1 MRFKYW
7 IMGALLV
14 PIVSFASCE
23 GVGSFLKQQDLVVT
37 NADNILP
44 GKEDT
49 AIVVPTEKIPEKYR
63 EAWKDEVIVAAPR
76 ESVKPGSN
84 AVPISLDGDD
94 WDLGA
99 VGSLAQAALRV
110 GGTFF
115 PPLLGLEAVLAL
127 LFRRKRKHY
136 ANAYKSILPGNG
148 SVDLREGAKNVGR
161 ALGMAHSSE
170 STKVVYEDEEREAK
184 TIDKDF

>member
-1 MRFKYW
+1 
-7 IMGALLV
+7 MGALLV

-23 GVGSFLKQQDLVVT
+23 GIGSFLKQQDLVVT

-136 ANAYKSILPGNG
+136 ANAINSLVPH
-148 SVDLREGAKNVGR
+148 DKNVDMGG
-161 ALGMAHSSE
+161 ALASVTPALCMTHSS
-170 STKVVYEDEEREAK
+170 STTEEAWTEETDIDEV
-184 TIDKDF
+184 